1 MKGFLLDTNSVVAI
15 MRDANSLVA
24 RNLALHAISEVY
36 ISSIVLFELYYGAFK
51 SDATRKADNIQ
62 AVDELLFHILDFD
75 ANDARYAGEIRASLA
90 LRGNMIGPFDIL
102 IAGQALSLDLI
113 LVTHNIREFQRIDG
127 LRVEDW
133 NT

>member
-1 MKGFLLDTNSVVAI
+1 MKGFLLDTNAAVAI

-24 RNLALHAISEVY
+24 RHLTFHAISEVY
-36 ISSIVLFELYYGAFK
+36 ISSVVLFELYYGAFK
-51 SDATRKADNIQ
+51 SDAARKADNIR

-75 ANDARYAGEIRASLA
+75 ANDARYAEEIRASLTS
-90 LRGNMIGPFDIL
+90 RGNMIGPFDIL
-102 IAGQALSLDLI
+102 IAGQALSRDLI
-113 LVTHNIREFQRIDG
+113 LVTHNIREFQRIEG